1 MLVSMF
7 LTEANAKVCDF
18 ISQADVHKIANL
30 RVQTLWPILK
40 TKSLQAIG
48 HGMLSSRWISTGGDT
63 TRRRRRK
70 RERSRLF
77 NIEICNRCSLPSA
90 AHYGCCTILLR
101 ARESAEDISSDS
113 SVP

>member
-1 MLVSMF
+1 
-7 LTEANAKVCDF
+7 
-18 ISQADVHKIANL
+18 KIANL
-30 RVQTLWPILK
+30 RVQTLWLILK

-90 AHYGCCTILLR
+90 AHYRMTK
-101 ARESAEDISSDS
+101 ISRNLVGAASHQLTCQYTG
-113 SVP
+113 V